1 MREGTET
8 RAAGRSTSFEAAFET
23 SGLRFAYPGTGGDAL
38 ATADLRI
45 QSGRWTAIVGPNGAG
60 KSTLVR
66 LLSGVLRPGG
76 GTIRF
81 RGRPLAAWDRL
92 ALARCLAVV
101 GQEPP
106 PAIPLSVR
114 EYVELGRN
122 PYVRPWAPLEP
133 TDHRVVGDALGRVE
147 LAGLAERGLDQLSG
161 GERQRAK
168 LARALAQE
176 PDVLLLDEPT
186 AHLDLGHAVWFFEL
200 LRELRD
206 RDGVTIVSV
215 THDLNL
221 ASRFADGV
229 ILMSAGHVV
238 ATGEPGAVLV
248 PDVLARTYGWPVR
261 VEDLGELG
269 RLVVPLARARAG
281 SPAGTGEGAVS

>member
-1 MREGTET
+1 MPEAGAGARP
-8 RAAGRSTSFEAAFET
+8 AAPGGSTAAFET
-23 SGLRFAYPGTGGDAL
+23 PGLRFAYPGTGREAL
-38 ATADLRI
+38 ATAALRVE
-45 QSGRWTAIVGPNGAG
+45 SGRWTAIVGPNGAG

-66 LLSGVLRPGG
+66 LLSGILRPAG

-81 RGRPLAAWDRL
+81 RGRPLAAWDRR

-101 GQEPP
+101 SQEPP

-122 PYVRPWAPLEP
+122 PYVRPWAPLGP
-133 TDHRVVGDALGRVE
+133 ADHHVVGEALARVE
-147 LAGLAERGLDQLSG
+147 LSGLAGRGLDQLSG

-176 PDVLLLDEPT
+176 PAVLLLDEPT

-221 ASRFADGV
+221 ASRFADAV
-229 ILMSAGHVV
+229 ILIAAGRVV
-238 ATGEPGAVLV
+238 ASGEPGAVLA
-248 PDVLARTYGWPVR
+248 PDVLGGTYGWPVR

-269 RLVVPLARARAG
+269 RIVVPLAGRAG
-281 SPAGTGEGAVS
+281 GAPPRAGGGAAS